1 VLKDIIEMICFKC
14 GEDNRPGTRMCII
27 CNAKLICPPAGDDDT
42 GIDIKE
48 FGSKGDPFAIKSKK
62 FDFSYNY
69 KTGNFMKLIDVVEGI
84 LSGTKQ
90 EDDLKACLSVIEKG
104 ADSYLYKSLPGIR
117 KKIEAPAAAKYRHIL
132 EKAANL
138 TEMGFHKFLE
148 TVEEIEFFFQNKRSE
163 HLEKGLNIC
172 HKANNLVSYGC
183 VLAEK
188 FEHGEDITE
197 INKEIDEYLEKEHIS
212 L

>member
-1 VLKDIIEMICFKC
+1 MICFKC
-14 GEDNRPGTRMCII
+14 GEDNRPGARMCII
-27 CNAKLICPPAGDDDT
+27 CNAKLISPSLGDRDGT
-42 GIDIKE
+42 IDIKE
-48 FGSKGDPFAIKSKK
+48 FGSKGDPFGTKSKK

-69 KTGNFMKLIDVVEGI
+69 KTGNFIKLIEVVEGI
-84 LSGTKQ
+84 LEGNKQ
-90 EDDLKACLSVIEKG
+90 EDDLRSCLSIIEKG
-104 ADSYLYKSLPGIR
+104 ADDYLYKSLPRIR
-117 KKIEAPAAAKYRHIL
+117 KKIEAPAAANYRHIL

-148 TVEEIEFFFQNKRSE
+148 TVEEIEKFFQNKKSY

-172 HKANNLVSYGC
+172 HKASNLVSYGC
-183 VLAEK
+183 VLAGK
-188 FEHGEDITE
+188 FEHNEDITE

>member
-1 VLKDIIEMICFKC
+1 MICFKC
-14 GEDNRPGTRMCII
+14 GEDNQPGARMCSI
-27 CNAKLICPPAGDDDT
+27 CNAKLISPSLDDRDGT
-42 GIDIKE
+42 IDIKE
-48 FGSKGDPFAIKSKK
+48 FGSKGDPFGTKSKK

-69 KTGNFMKLIDVVEGI
+69 KTGNFIKLIEVVEGI
-84 LSGTKQ
+84 LEGNKQ
-90 EDDLKACLSVIEKG
+90 EDDLRSCLSIIEKG
-104 ADSYLYKSLPGIR
+104 ADNYLYKSLPRIR
-117 KKIEAPAAAKYRHIL
+117 KKIEAPAAANYRHIL

-148 TVEEIEFFFQNKRSE
+148 TVEEVEKFFHDKKSY
-163 HLEKGLNIC
+163 HLEKGLDIC

-188 FEHGEDITE
+188 FEHGEDIME
-197 INKEIDEYLEKEHIS
+197 INKEIDEYLTKEHIS

>member
-1 VLKDIIEMICFKC
+1 MICFKC
-14 GEDNRPGTRMCII
+14 GEDNRPGTRMCVI
-27 CNAKLICPPAGDDDT
+27 CNAKLICPPVSDDDT

-48 FGSKGDPFAIKSKK
+48 FGSKGDPFGTKSKK
-62 FDFSYNY
+62 FEFSYKY
-69 KTGNFMKLIDVVEGI
+69 KTGNFMKLIKVVEGI
-84 LSGTKQ
+84 LEGNKQ
-90 EDDLKACLSVIEKG
+90 EDDLRECLSVIEKG
-104 ADSYLYKSLPGIR
+104 ADSYLYRSLPGIR
-117 KKIEAPAAAKYRHIL
+117 KKIEAPAAANYRHIL
-132 EKAANL
+132 ERAAGL

-148 TVEEIEFFFQNKRSE
+148 TVEEIEIFFQDKKSY

-197 INKEIDEYLEKEHIS
+197 INREIDEYLKKEHIS